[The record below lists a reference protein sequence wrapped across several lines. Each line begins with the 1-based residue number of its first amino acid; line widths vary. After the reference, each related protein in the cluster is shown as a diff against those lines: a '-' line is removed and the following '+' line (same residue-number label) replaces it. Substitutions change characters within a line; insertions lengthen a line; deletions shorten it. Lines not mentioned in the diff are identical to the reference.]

1 MNRNEWEATHCR
13 TGPRRGRAT
22 VRATDEMGEMGEM
35 GEMATK
41 ALMRS
46 TCRYCLCPIGLSRW
60 SGWIELTFNGS
71 HDMCSGTI
79 AAIHEPTH

>member
-1 MNRNEWEATHCR
+1 
-13 TGPRRGRAT
+13 
-22 VRATDEMGEMGEM
+22 MGEM

>member
-1 MNRNEWEATHCR
+1 MAERAAAR
-13 TGPRRGRAT
+13 TGPS
-22 VRATDEMGEMGEM
+22 VRATNEM